1 MCELVLIQGETFFF
15 DTTRRPFED
24 LLYATL
30 VIKTVFFFSCHTYY
44 PRNVRTLMEVRLH

>member
-15 DTTRRPFED
+15 DTMRRPFED

-30 VIKTVFFFSCHTYY
+30 VIKTVLLFFLSHLLPTQCADF
-44 PRNVRTLMEVRLH
+44 N

>member
-15 DTTRRPFED
+15 DTTRWPFED

-30 VIKTVFFFSCHTYY
+30 VIKTVLL
-44 PRNVRTLMEVRLH
+44 RTLMEVILH